1 MCYGHFPPLQSNALL
16 VYFMKKILLSG
27 ILLTFGLTGSA
38 QWSITTLGP
47 TTDTITFDATFPGV
61 NNGVYAGDGFSPTP
75 SVGQLD
81 SDAWKVSGLQD
92 GQGYFGATHIN
103 NDFAKGG
110 SAGGITSGGL
120 YSFEPTAGDS
130 AFGIQP
136 TGSDWT
142 PGTVVLR
149 VINNTGFAVDSFFV
163 SYELNV
169 NNDADRG
176 NDFNLGY
183 AVNDSVNFTF
193 PTSLEY
199 TSVEIG
205 QSTVNWTQTVLSAG
219 IIANIPDG
227 DTLYIAWDGDDAVGG
242 GSRDEFA
249 IDDIVVRMDTGSS
262 GSVTPLPTL
271 PEYPIATI
279 NTEDGNG
286 VADSLGVQ
294 CWTRGVVVGVDF
306 DGNAGYS
313 FYIMDTLGN
322 QVNGINVYS
331 PVDVDNY
338 VVTEGDSIRIRGE
351 IDQFNG
357 LTEIVPDS
365 IALLN
370 QNNPIPDTAMVT
382 TLNESTEAI
391 LVRFEN
397 AEITAINFGANYTL
411 VSGQDTIVMRVD
423 SDTDVDDSLSLNIGD
438 SICSVVGIGGQFD
451 NSSPYTSGY
460 QVFPRYYTDVDIS
473 CFGQTPPPPAPVVPF
488 YPIADINN
496 DDANGEPDSLG
507 VYCWT
512 TGVVLGVDLD
522 GNAGLSFTLWD
533 EEGINIWNFADVDN
547 YVVTEGD
554 SLLIRGEVDFFNG
567 LTELFPDS
575 IVVLNQGNTV
585 PEAEEV
591 NVPSQSTESEPIMIT
606 NVLVID
612 TADWPTPGGFS
623 SNVDLLTCDGDT
635 ITMRID
641 TDTEVDE
648 EWPDAPLGYFTV
660 KGIGGQFDN
669 SAPYLDGYQ
678 IFPMYG
684 TDIQPIADPEM
695 PSLVINELMADN
707 QTAIDDNGDFD
718 DWIELFNT
726 GTEPVELAGLYLS
739 NDPGNAML
747 YQIPETNTDEVA
759 AGGYALI
766 WADNEP
772 AQGDLHT
779 NFTLD
784 AAGGY
789 VSLAYEYGCSAM
801 RVDSIEYT
809 ALGADESYGRER
821 DGSLPWVVFSAS
833 TPNSENFWLSVEEV
847 NDASLKAWPNPN
859 AGGVLFFSERTS
871 FELYS
876 LTGQLVLQASNTATA
891 DLSDLDAGLYML
903 RASSGDTFKVIVE

>member
-1 MCYGHFPPLQSNALL
+1 
-16 VYFMKKILLSG
+16 
-27 ILLTFGLTGSA
+27 
-38 QWSITTLGP
+38 
-47 TTDTITFDATFPGV
+47 
-61 NNGVYAGDGFSPTP
+61 
-75 SVGQLD
+75 
-81 SDAWKVSGLQD
+81 
-92 GQGYFGATHIN
+92 
-103 NDFAKGG
+103 
-110 SAGGITSGGL
+110 
-120 YSFEPTAGDS
+120 
-130 AFGIQP
+130 
-136 TGSDWT
+136 
-142 PGTVVLR
+142 
-149 VINNTGFAVDSFFV
+149 
-163 SYELNV
+163 
-169 NNDADRG
+169 
-176 NDFNLGY
+176 
-183 AVNDSVNFTF
+183 
-193 PTSLEY
+193 
-199 TSVEIG
+199 
-205 QSTVNWTQTVLSAG
+205 
-219 IIANIPDG
+219 
-227 DTLYIAWDGDDAVGG
+227 
-242 GSRDEFA
+242 
-249 IDDIVVRMDTGSS
+249 
-262 GSVTPLPTL
+262 
-271 PEYPIATI
+271 
-279 NTEDGNG
+279 
-286 VADSLGVQ
+286 
-294 CWTRGVVVGVDF
+294 
-306 DGNAGYS
+306 
-313 FYIMDTLGN
+313 
-322 QVNGINVYS
+322 
-331 PVDVDNY
+331 
-338 VVTEGDSIRIRGE
+338 
-351 IDQFNG
+351 
-357 LTEIVPDS
+357 
-365 IALLN
+365 
-370 QNNPIPDTAMVT
+370 
-382 TLNESTEAI
+382 
-391 LVRFEN
+391 
-397 AEITAINFGANYTL
+397 
-411 VSGQDTIVMRVD
+411 
-423 SDTDVDDSLSLNIGD
+423 
-438 SICSVVGIGGQFD
+438 
-451 NSSPYTSGY
+451 
-460 QVFPRYYTDVDIS
+460 
-473 CFGQTPPPPAPVVPF
+473 
-488 YPIADINN
+488 
-496 DDANGEPDSLG
+496 
-507 VYCWT
+507 
-512 TGVVLGVDLD
+512 
-522 GNAGLSFTLWD
+522 LSFTLWD
-533 EEGINIWNFADVDN
+533 EEGINIWNFADVSN

-554 SLLIRGEVDFFNG
+554 SLMVRGEVDFFNG

-575 IVVLNQGNTV
+575 IMVLNQGNPV
-585 PEAEEV
+585 PAPMEV
-591 NVPSQSTESEPIMIT
+591 DVPSQSTESEPIIIE

-648 EWPDAPLGYFTV
+648 EWPDAPLGFFTV

-684 TDIQPIADPEM
+684 TDITPIEEPMA

-707 QTAIDDNGDFD
+707 QSAIDDNGDFD

-726 GTEPVELAGLYLS
+726 GAEPVELAGLYLS

-876 LTGQLVLQASNTATA
+876 LTGQLVLQASNSATA